1 MSAAKVRKRKKSS
14 NGQRQNAGR
23 QAFGKR
29 FLSGQA
35 FAHMPQ
41 AQQLALRLLGRG
53 MLLLVL
59 LVLASSTIS
68 DPLQRLVQQGLNE
81 AQVAGHIASMTDA
94 DVQARASLLRRVAED
109 ADAVRDLKGD
119 DLLLLFG
126 QPGLKRAEAGAQS
139 WHYVSAE
146 CALDIYFAQG
156 GVYPVYAEYRL
167 RDTTVKDGRV
177 KDGATIDAQQSCVR
191 SLFAGAQRTA
201 LLP

>member
-1 MSAAKVRKRKKSS
+1 MSAAKARKRKKSS
-14 NGQRQNAGR
+14 NGQRPNAGR
-23 QAFGKR
+23 
-29 FLSGQA
+29 QA

-53 MLLLVL
+53 FLLFVL

-109 ADAVRDLKGD
+109 ADAVRGLDGGDLQ
-119 DLLLLFG
+119 LLFG

-167 RDTTVKDGRV
+167 RD
-177 KDGATIDAQQSCVR
+177 GAATDAQKSCVR